1 MAQTM
6 YAHMNKWILKNFMIL
21 IAIRGTCICREKSG
35 IMHNA
40 CDFDV
45 CAEVEPKALCI
56 LNSKAKLHAQPGS
69 VKF

>member
-1 MAQTM
+1 
-6 YAHMNKWILKNFMIL
+6 MIL